1 VDALLSSAS
10 LLGRGL
16 LRLGEARATGTL
28 NVQGVG
34 RARIALH
41 AGRVVAV
48 DVDGAPPLGDL
59 LAVDEARH
67 REALD
72 RRAPVGPVGRWL
84 VREGLADPA
93 AVTHALRRQ
102 MRARVS
108 RLFAWSEVELRF
120 VPVSAPLP
128 ALDEPLTATDLVLG
142 ALRDVVR
149 PSAETEARLRDAEWT
164 LSTLGRS
171 QLPRAELFPQERA
184 MLFALER
191 GARGEDV
198 LALGG
203 GHPRALR
210 ALHAWHVVGLA
221 VERRLEAAGRD
232 GRHQALIRAR
242 GALRRDKT
250 TARDERTLRR
260 TLRDVHPDR
269 FEPRLQAT
277 CSDVVREL
285 LATRGRTRR
294 A

>member
-1 VDALLSSAS
+1 VDAQLSSAS

-16 LRLGEARATGTL
+16 LRLGDARATGTL
-28 NVQGVG
+28 NVQGAG

-41 AGRVVAV
+41 AGRVVAI

-59 LAVDEARH
+59 LEVDPARH
-67 REALD
+67 RAALD
-72 RRAPVGPVGRWL
+72 RRPPVGPVGRWL

-102 MRARVS
+102 LRARVA
-108 RLFAWSEVELRF
+108 RLFAWADVELRF

-128 ALDEPLTATDLVLG
+128 ALDEPLTTTDLVLG
-142 ALRDVVR
+142 ALREVVR
-149 PSAETEARLRDAEWT
+149 PSADTEARLRDAEWT
-164 LSTLGRS
+164 LSVLGRA

-191 GARGEDV
+191 GARGQDV

-210 ALHAWHVVGLA
+210 ALHAWHLVGLA
-221 VERRLEAAGRD
+221 VERRLEAANRD
-232 GRHQALIRAR
+232 GRHQALVRAR
-242 GALRRDKT
+242 RALRHEPT
-250 TARDERTLRR
+250 TERDERALRR

-277 CSDVVREL
+277 CTDVVREL